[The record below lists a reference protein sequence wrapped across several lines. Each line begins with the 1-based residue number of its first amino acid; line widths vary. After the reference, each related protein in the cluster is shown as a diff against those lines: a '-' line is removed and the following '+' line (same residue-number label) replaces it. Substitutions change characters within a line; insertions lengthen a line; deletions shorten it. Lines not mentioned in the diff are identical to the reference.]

1 MCMSSARQKGFT
13 LIEVIIFIVVV
24 GAGLAGILSV
34 FNTSVKSS
42 ADPIVRK
49 QTIAIAESLLEEILQ
64 KEVADPDG
72 SNAGETGRSNWDNV
86 ADYNGY
92 TTTAGITDATGAAT
106 PGLTI
111 YNIAPAVVVAIAT
124 AADNAN
130 LVTAAALKV
139 TVSVTGPQGVITLV
153 GYRAAP

>member
-1 MCMSSARQKGFT
+1 MCMTSARQKGFT
-13 LIEVIIFIVVV
+13 LIELIIFIVVV

-34 FNTSVKSS
+34 FTTSVKSS
-42 ADPIVRK
+42 ADPMVRK

-64 KEVADPDG
+64 KEFADPDG
-72 SNAGETGRSNWDNV
+72 TNVGETGRSNWDNV

-92 TTTAGITDATGAAT
+92 TTTAGVTDPSGAPT
-106 PGLTI
+106 PGLSN
-111 YNIAPAVVVAIAT
+111 YKIAPAVVVANAT

-130 LVTAAALKV
+130 LATVAALKV